1 MSGFFKGLC
10 KLPFLG
16 RLIQSLNAYV
26 ADGEPYALV
35 RFARV
40 KNYLKLLKELCAAFV
55 ITLVVYFFFPGL
67 LDKLG
72 PGAFIRDSYADLLGF
87 AIGVY
92 ALFFVIPERLIT
104 LIEKNKKAIGFGP
117 EIIAAEMFYPLV
129 VLTSSWAACFFL
141 APFEEIKFVLGVE
154 LFLVTYGFL
163 LVLELLGGIYVS
175 SIALVTL
182 YKRKPNQRRPFKNRI
197 KKE

>member
-67 LDKLG
+67 LAQLG
-72 PGAFIRDSYADLLGF
+72 PVEWVPKQNAEATSTPQEMRWMPRRRSRMR
-87 AIGVY
+87 VS
-92 ALFFVIPERLIT
+92 IT
-104 LIEKNKKAIGFGP
+104 LP
-117 EIIAAEMFYPLV
+117 
-129 VLTSSWAACFFL
+129 
-141 APFEEIKFVLGVE
+141 
-154 LFLVTYGFL
+154 
-163 LVLELLGGIYVS
+163 
-175 SIALVTL
+175 
-182 YKRKPNQRRPFKNRI
+182 
-197 KKE
+197 

>member
-1 MSGFFKGLC
+1 MLC
-10 KLPFLG
+10 KIPFLG
-16 RLIQSLNAYV
+16 RLLQSLNAYA
-26 ADGEPYALV
+26 ADGQPYSLV
-35 RFARV
+35 RFANIRNYQKLV
-40 KNYLKLLKELCAAFV
+40 KELFAAVLITLFVYYFYPEVLKELQ
-55 ITLVVYFFFPGL
+55 
-67 LDKLG
+67 
-72 PGAFIRDSYADLLGF
+72 PGAFIRDAYADLLGF

-104 LIEKNKKAIGFGP
+104 LIEKNKKTIGFGP

-141 APFEEIKFVLGVE
+141 APFEEVKLVLGLE

-175 SIALVTL
+175 SITLVTL
-182 YKRKPNQRRPFKNRI
+182 YKRKPNKRSSFKDRI
-197 KKE
+197 KDRESK